1 MTFLRATAAVAL
13 ATLIPLG
20 CATLRL
26 SVEIDPQATFGAHQ
40 EHASLVVDRFD
51 RGRSGVLRAASWLR
65 LPGAPTFVLDVGGES
80 VAGVWLSGS
89 QATVRREK
97 SKSAE
102 VIGEVTPSWENG
114 AIRLG
119 PQPAGGPAFRTDV
132 FTRKGTGGGPGVLAR
147 IAETILDVRGTYE
160 ATVRDANSVAV
171 GWMRVRIGPY
181 QPSPRIYE
189 ATLPAAVPPELT
201 TAAAAA
207 LDAEIDWIED
217 HALNVYRGTGGGP
230 LERSIPTT
238 R

>member
-1 MTFLRATAAVAL
+1 MTLLRTTTAVAL
-13 ATLIPLG
+13 LAVIPLG
-20 CATLRL
+20 CATLHR

-40 EHASLVVDRFD
+40 EHAALVVDRFD
-51 RGRSGVLRAASWLR
+51 RGRSGVLQAASWLR
-65 LPGAPTFVLDVGGES
+65 LPGAPTFVLDVGGET
-80 VAGVWLSGS
+80 VAGIWLSGS

-97 SKSAE
+97 SKSSE

-114 AIRLG
+114 AIRFAL
-119 PQPAGGPAFRTDV
+119 QPAGASAFRTDV
-132 FTRKGTGGGPGVLAR
+132 FTRKGASGGPGVLTR
-147 IAETILDVRGTYE
+147 VVETILDVRGTYE
-160 ATVRDANSVAV
+160 ATLRDAKNVAV